1 MYKSLHSHQYDEFL
15 VQLKALRQ
23 SQGLR
28 QSDLAERLGR
38 AQSMISRVESGERRL
53 DVVELWVWLGAL
65 NTQLS
70 GFAQELEQRLA
81 DTPWARINVRSSRHD
96 PKLRE

>member
-1 MYKSLHSHQYDEFL
+1 MYKSLHSPQYDEFL

-23 SQGLR
+23 RQGLR
-28 QSDLAERLGR
+28 QSDLAKRLGR

-65 NTQLS
+65 DTQLS
-70 GFAQELEQRLA
+70 GFAQELERRLA
-81 DTPWARINVRSSRHD
+81 DTPWARVNVRSSRQ
-96 PKLRE
+96 